1 MNQSPVERF
10 KKPRKSLK
18 QTQLPQNL
26 TKKSTTIIIRKNSR
40 RKTAT
45 SSTQQKLSF
54 TKPEQSTSG
63 ENIGIDIE
71 TQCSPLTYQKIHNT
85 HKIQQLNRAHGG
97 WIEDNQQSESTQ
109 SVTKNNIFEVSHY
122 PMQDLSEPEDDIQVQ
137 EEEESND
144 KIVLCPES
152 YPKTNNQDHT
162 QLENNL
168 LVESKQISE
177 QQESFLIPE
186 PRHQSSSCAL
196 FFESHSSDDHHVDD
210 QRSEQIIKQ
219 PIILVHE
226 SLDESCLDPS
236 QSTRIPSN
244 SCALFYEDQSSFIG
258 TRQLDQGEG
267 LSNVESNPDDDDHN
281 QESIL
286 LPQSEDDKSF
296 SCALFFEETCQP
308 GSKDHHTTVDLVES
322 ALIPPSQNPSSSC
335 ALFFENTISDGS
347 LLDHEESG
355 GKVEE
360 EDTSK
365 IQEKRIILAEESQE
379 KSPERTAISTTTLF
393 KSLAPPTP
401 ISTRLYRKHSKDNS
415 MTTEPR
421 PTKRKSL
428 DPYSSSSIT
437 SNTTTPSSS
446 KDDKKKRKKVTDP
459 MEKVRPAWN
468 PDPKDLIPKLLPT
481 KLRQVGLDQF
491 LVPIPS
497 KSVDKQIESH
507 QSPMALPL
515 PKIFH
520 QYHHS
525 KPSHTPDNL
534 DSKISDDTHKG
545 KEKQTDRDQQEE
557 GEDEIMD
564 SEEEE
569 DYINSSSDHHSS
581 VHIIPDSQL
590 DTPLSLSESFLNN
603 LTPSPSFIH
612 TDNSNLVPLEM
623 ESEEDLED
631 QFLDRILRAQF
642 REQICSDVIVGD
654 LGDHPEVES
663 RSGVAGLV
671 RGTNLHGNGIGH
683 RDLNGRFNQDKNVN
697 HDHHPS
703 DHQEQDYH
711 LSAKGKQSPSGP
723 LAHPPTTLPLPENRI
738 DLSCSSPGLINQEK
752 QSENKGKSI
761 LVDDRLVRSTEVDNL
776 QDHHHLSAKGKQSSS
791 GLLNHPPTTLP
802 LPENPT
808 ESSRSSN
815 GLVHQEKEDENKKS
829 YTEVDRFVK
838 VIDNCPGT
846 NIPKSVQPDPFVH
859 FDTRSNSNHPDLNH
873 FFSHRKQVIL
883 DHHSS
888 SSPSPSTEKKSGT
901 GKDVG
906 DNVGDLVEIDQHKL
920 IVDIQRLEIDH
931 PFFDLDNLIRCS
943 RLLMDTI

>member
-40 RKTAT
+40 RQTAT

-97 WIEDNQQSESTQ
+97 WIEDNQQS

-152 YPKTNNQDHT
+152 HPQTHNQDHT

-244 SCALFYEDQSSFIG
+244 SCALFYEDQSSFVG

-267 LSNVESNPDDDDHN
+267 SSNVESNPDDDDHN

-296 SCALFFEETCQP
+296 SCALFFEETGQP

-468 PDPKDLIPKLLPT
+468 TDPKDLIPKLLPT

>member
-1 MNQSPVERF
+1 MNQLPVERF

-40 RKTAT
+40 RQTTT
-45 SSTQQKLSF
+45 SSTQQTLSF
-54 TKPEQSTSG
+54 KKPEQSTSG

-85 HKIQQLNRAHGG
+85 DKIQQLNRAHGG

-109 SVTKNNIFEVSHY
+109 SVTENNIFEVSHY
-122 PMQDLSEPEDDIQVQ
+122 PMQDLSEPEDDVQVQ

-296 SCALFFEETCQP
+296 SCALFFEETGQP

-347 LLDHEESG
+347 LLDHEENG

-415 MTTEPR
+415 KTTEPK

-446 KDDKKKRKKVTDP
+446 KDDKKKRKKVIDP

-491 LVPIPS
+491 LVPVPS
-497 KSVDKQIESH
+497 KSVDKQIESN
-507 QSPMALPL
+507 QSPKALPL

-545 KEKQTDRDQQEE
+545 KEKQTDMHQEE
-557 GEDEIMD
+557 EEDEIMD

-642 REQICSDVIVGD
+642 RERICSDVIVGD

-663 RSGVAGLV
+663 RSGVVGLV
-671 RGTNLHGNGIGH
+671 RGTNLHGNEIGH
-683 RDLNGRFNQDKNVN
+683 RDLNGGRVNQDKNVN
-697 HDHHPS
+697 HDHQPS

-723 LAHPPTTLPLPENRI
+723 PTHPPTTLPL
-738 DLSCSSPGLINQEK
+738 
-752 QSENKGKSI
+752 
-761 LVDDRLVRSTEVDNL
+761 
-776 QDHHHLSAKGKQSSS
+776 
-791 GLLNHPPTTLP
+791 
-802 LPENPT
+802 ENPAET
-808 ESSRSSN
+808 SRSSA
-815 GLVHQEKEDENKKS
+815 GLVHQEKEVENKGGKS
-829 YTEVDRFVK
+829 WLM
-838 VIDNCPGT
+838 IDW
-846 NIPKSVQPDPFVH
+846 
-859 FDTRSNSNHPDLNH
+859 
-873 FFSHRKQVIL
+873 
-883 DHHSS
+883 
-888 SSPSPSTEKKSGT
+888 
-901 GKDVG
+901 
-906 DNVGDLVEIDQHKL
+906 
-920 IVDIQRLEIDH
+920 
-931 PFFDLDNLIRCS
+931 FDLLRLISYKTIIISQRKGNNLLPVSSIILQ
-943 RLLMDTI
+943 LLSHYKTLQNHRGLRMD

>member
-1 MNQSPVERF
+1 MNQLPVERF

-40 RKTAT
+40 RQTTT
-45 SSTQQKLSF
+45 SSTQQTLSF
-54 TKPEQSTSG
+54 KKPEQSTSG

-296 SCALFFEETCQP
+296 SCALFFEET
-308 GSKDHHTTVDLVES
+308 S
-322 ALIPPSQNPSSSC
+322 
-335 ALFFENTISDGS
+335 
-347 LLDHEESG
+347 
-355 GKVEE
+355 
-360 EDTSK
+360 
-365 IQEKRIILAEESQE
+365 
-379 KSPERTAISTTTLF
+379 
-393 KSLAPPTP
+393 PPTP

-446 KDDKKKRKKVTDP
+446 KDDKKKRKKVIDP

-497 KSVDKQIESH
+497 KSVDKQIESN
-507 QSPMALPL
+507 QSPKALPL

-569 DYINSSSDHHSS
+569 DYINSSSDHHS
-581 VHIIPDSQL
+581 IFP
-590 DTPLSLSESFLNN
+590 
-603 LTPSPSFIH
+603 
-612 TDNSNLVPLEM
+612 
-623 ESEEDLED
+623 
-631 QFLDRILRAQF
+631 
-642 REQICSDVIVGD
+642 
-654 LGDHPEVES
+654 
-663 RSGVAGLV
+663 
-671 RGTNLHGNGIGH
+671 
-683 RDLNGRFNQDKNVN
+683 
-697 HDHHPS
+697 
-703 DHQEQDYH
+703 
-711 LSAKGKQSPSGP
+711 
-723 LAHPPTTLPLPENRI
+723 
-738 DLSCSSPGLINQEK
+738 
-752 QSENKGKSI
+752 
-761 LVDDRLVRSTEVDNL
+761 
-776 QDHHHLSAKGKQSSS
+776 
-791 GLLNHPPTTLP
+791 
-802 LPENPT
+802 
-808 ESSRSSN
+808 
-815 GLVHQEKEDENKKS
+815 
-829 YTEVDRFVK
+829 
-838 VIDNCPGT
+838 
-846 NIPKSVQPDPFVH
+846 
-859 FDTRSNSNHPDLNH
+859 
-873 FFSHRKQVIL
+873 
-883 DHHSS
+883 
-888 SSPSPSTEKKSGT
+888 
-901 GKDVG
+901 
-906 DNVGDLVEIDQHKL
+906 
-920 IVDIQRLEIDH
+920 
-931 PFFDLDNLIRCS
+931 
-943 RLLMDTI
+943 